1 MADSAQQLFALW
13 KKQFDDGAEAW
24 GRLMTQL
31 PSAAPDA
38 LWWKP
43 MFDQWAAAW
52 ARVFAQ
58 APVGPEVIGQ
68 WKQFIDQSIEAWSR
82 AFGQAMSTDAFAQAL
97 GRSLDQILAA
107 QSPARKA
114 ADHSTESALQAF
126 NVPSRAQVTN
136 VAKQIIA
143 LEERLERL
151 EDGLADL
158 QRLLR
163 EVAHAV
169 QGTGPARAPG
179 ERVAP

>member
-1 MADSAQQLFALW
+1 MPDSTQQLFDLW

-24 GRLMTQL
+24 GRLMTQV
-31 PSAAPDA
+31 PAAAPDA

-43 MFDQWAAAW
+43 MFDQWAGTW
-52 ARVFAQ
+52 ARMFAQ
-58 APVGPEVIGQ
+58 APMGPEVIGQ

-82 AFGQAMSTDAFAQAL
+82 AFSQGMNTDAFAQSL
-97 GRSLDQILAA
+97 GRSLDQVLTA
-107 QSPARKA
+107 QAPARKA
-114 ADHSTESALQAF
+114 VDQSTESALQAF
-126 NVPSRAQVTN
+126 NMPSRAQVTN

-163 EVAHAV
+163 EVAQAV
-169 QGTGPARAPG
+169 QGSGAARPSG